1 MKKTVIAIAALT
13 VALSSQAQVKE
24 GKVIYERKVNMHKRL
39 GPENESMKNMIPE
52 FNTSK
57 MQLFFTADA
66 SLFKSVPEAE
76 DVRETAGDQGE
87 RVIMRF
93 GGGGDN
99 ENYKNYTTQKMIE
112 LRELGPKKYII
123 EDSLRKQSWKLTD
136 ETKTIKNYTCKK
148 ATTKNSQNLDVVAWY
163 TEDIST
169 PSGPEGFGGLPG
181 LILELDIDNAGI
193 VFTTL
198 EITASEADARMVKAP
213 TNGKKITR
221 EEYQKMMQEQY
232 GVTPGGGPTI
242 RIIRN

>member
-1 MKKTVIAIAALT
+1 MKKTVIAIAALMVT
-13 VALSSQAQVKE
+13 LSSQAQVKE
-24 GKVIYERKVNMHKRL
+24 GKVIYERKLNMHKRL
-39 GPENESMKNMIPE
+39 GPENESMKNIIPE

-66 SLFKSVPEAE
+66 SLFKAIPEAE
-76 DVRETAGDQGE
+76 DVRETAGEQGE
-87 RVIMRF
+87 RVVMRF
-93 GGGGDN
+93 NGGGDN

-123 EDSLRKQSWKLTD
+123 EDSLRKQSWKLSD

-148 ATTKNSQNLDVVAWY
+148 ATTKNSQNQDVVAWY
-163 TEDIST
+163 AEDIST

-181 LILELDIDNAGI
+181 LILEMDIDNAGI
-193 VFTTL
+193 VFTAL
-198 EITASEADARMVKAP
+198 EITTSEADARMVKAP

-221 EEYQKMMQEQY
+221 EEYQKMMQEQF
-232 GVTPGGGPTI
+232 GASPGGGPTI

>member
-1 MKKTVIAIAALT
+1 MKKTVIAITALLVT
-13 VALSSQAQVKE
+13 LSSQAQVKE

-39 GPENESMKNMIPE
+39 GPESESMKNMIPE

-57 MQLFFTADA
+57 MQLFFVADA
-66 SLFKSVPEAE
+66 SLFKAIPEAE
-76 DVRETAGDQGE
+76 DVRETADDQGE
-87 RVIMRF
+87 RVVMRF

-123 EDSLRKQSWKLTD
+123 EDSLRKQNWKLSE

-148 ATTKNSQNLDVVAWY
+148 ATAKNSQNQDVIAWY
-163 TEDIST
+163 AEDIST

-181 LILELDIDNAGI
+181 LILEMDIDNAGI

-221 EEYQKMMQEQY
+221 EEYQKMMQEQF
-232 GVTPGGGPTI
+232 GEAPGGGPTI